1 MNAKPMVPHREMITE
16 AFRGLGG
23 LGAIGASEAIEAIKL
38 RRDGNPHLQR
48 FNGDPQRIN
57 WAYCMVGGGF
67 RSPLE
72 WTCSISPCFSYGR
85 GDTYSASL
93 SEQEFYIQTRPRI
106 NCGLVSKTHF
116 NGLEI
121 ASLPTVKCA
130 RINFYPLEVQR

>member
-57 WAYCMVGGGF
+57 WAYCMVGGD
-67 RSPLE
+67 SVVH
-72 WTCSISPCFSYGR
+72 
-85 GDTYSASL
+85 L
-93 SEQEFYIQTRPRI
+93 S
-106 NCGLVSKTHF
+106 GLVLLARALATGEVTLILQAFQNKSFASK
-116 NGLEI
+116 
-121 ASLPTVKCA
+121 PT
-130 RINFYPLEVQR
+130 RE